1 MTTLTMRPYAGE
13 SDLLP
18 ITELLNYCDAVDRL
32 DDNYAVEDL
41 RLEFADPR
49 LDSARDLRLWEDAD
63 GQLVGFGQIWL
74 PPAGEQTLDA
84 GLYWRVHPAARHG
97 GVEDEIL
104 DWGAERAREVARER
118 GVAARLRSGVRDGYD
133 YGRDVLVR
141 HGMVQVRYF
150 FQMKRPLDQP
160 IDEARLPEGFALRH
174 VAGEADVRA
183 WVEAYNLSF
192 VDHWG
197 HHERTVEGHAHWLT
211 HPSYNQE
218 RDLIAVAPDGTI
230 AAFCFCMV
238 DPADNARNG
247 RNEGWIGIL
256 GTRRGYRKIGLGRA
270 MLLAGLHRLK
280 AEGVDTAKL
289 NVDADNPT
297 GALRLYESAG
307 FAVEQ
312 SWTTYSLDL

>member
-1 MTTLTMRPYAGE
+1 MTTLTVRPYAGE
-13 SDLLP
+13 RDLVP
-18 ITELLNYCDAVDRL
+18 IVDLLNYCDAVDHL

-49 LDSARDLRLWEDAD
+49 LDPAHDLRLWEDA
-63 GQLVGFGQIWL
+63 GGTLAGFGQTWV
-74 PPAGEQTLDA
+74 PQAGESLDA
-84 GLYWRVHPAARHG
+84 FLYWRVHPGARNS
-97 GVEDEIL
+97 GVEDEIVA
-104 DWGAERAREVARER
+104 WAAERVSETARER

-141 HGMVQVRYF
+141 HGMVPVRYF
-150 FQMKRPLDQP
+150 FQMKRPLEEP
-160 IDEARLPEGFALRH
+160 IDEARLPAGFALRH
-174 VAGEADVRA
+174 VAGEADVAA

-197 HHERTVEGHAHWLT
+197 HYERTVESHSHWLK
-211 HPSYNQE
+211 HPSYNPE

-230 AAFCFCMV
+230 AAFCFCIV

-247 RNEGWIGIL
+247 RSDGWIGIL

-270 MLLAGLHRLK
+270 MLLAGLRRLR
-280 AEGVDTAKL
+280 AEGVETAKL

-307 FAVEQ
+307 FAVAQ